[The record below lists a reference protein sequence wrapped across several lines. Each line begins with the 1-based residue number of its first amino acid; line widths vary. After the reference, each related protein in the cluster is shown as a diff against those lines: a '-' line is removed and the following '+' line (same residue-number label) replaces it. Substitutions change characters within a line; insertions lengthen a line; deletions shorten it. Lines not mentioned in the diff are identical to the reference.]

1 MAPTRQRARRGFTL
15 VELLVA
21 ISVLA
26 LLALLSWRG
35 LDGMMRAQATTQQ
48 RGDQIV
54 ATQSAL
60 AQWRAD
66 LDALVQVANLRPLDW
81 DGLVLRMTRR
91 NASAPYDGMLVV
103 AWSTRLIDGQT
114 RWLRWQSPALRS
126 VGDLE
131 NAWLQASTWAHNAG
145 SADKAREVA
154 LGAIDQWQIYYFRGG
169 AWSSP
174 FSSSGPALTPGP
186 AGDVTMPDGVRLL
199 LALPDAHPLA
209 GTLTLD
215 WARPTLSGGKL

>member
-1 MAPTRQRARRGFTL
+1 MATLGHRARRGFTL

-48 RGDQIV
+48 RGDQII

-103 AWSTRLIDGQT
+103 AWSTRQIDGQT
-114 RWLRWQSPALRS
+114 QWLRWQSPPLRS

-131 NAWLQASTWAHNAG
+131 NAWLQASTWARNA
-145 SADKAREVA
+145 SAADKAREVA
-154 LGAIDQWQIYYFRGG
+154 LGAINQWQIYYFRAG

-199 LALPDAHPLA
+199 LAIPDGHPLA